1 MSLGSER
8 SAIVN
13 PGIAAYVAA
22 RTTQPDEVLVS
33 LRERTARLGRAA
45 QMQVGADQG
54 ALLTLLTR
62 LAGAR
67 EAIEVGTFTGYSS
80 ICIARGLQP
89 GGHLLCCDVSE
100 EYTAVAREAWTAAG
114 VDDRIELRIG
124 PALDTLRAL
133 PADLV
138 VDFAFIDAHKPEY
151 PGYYEQLLPR
161 LRRGGLIVVD
171 NTLWSGRVVDD
182 EPGDANTEAIKRFN
196 DLVAGDP
203 RVDSYI
209 LPVEDGI
216 TLIVKR

>member
-22 RTTQPDEVLVS
+22 RAAQPDEALLT

-62 LAGAR
+62 LTGAR
-67 EAIEVGTFTGYSS
+67 QAIEVGTFTGYSS
-80 ICIARGLQP
+80 ICIARGLSP
-89 GGHLLCCDVSE
+89 DGHLLCCDVSE
-100 EYTAVAREAWTAAG
+100 EYTAVAREAWAAAD
-114 VDDRIELRIG
+114 VEDRIELRIG

-133 PADLV
+133 PTDLV
-138 VDFAFIDAHKPEY
+138 VDVAFIDADKPAYADYFE
-151 PGYYEQLLPR
+151 ELRPR
-161 LRRGGLIVVD
+161 LRSGGLIAVD
-171 NTLWSGRVVDD
+171 NTLWSGRVLDD
-182 EPGDANTEAIKRFN
+182 DPGDANTEAIKRFN
-196 DLVAGDP
+196 DLVAADE

-216 TLIVKR
+216 TLIVRR

>member
-1 MSLGSER
+1 MTLGSER
-8 SAIVN
+8 SAIVD

-22 RTTQPDEVLVS
+22 RTTQPDDVLVS

-62 LAGAR
+62 LAGAG

-89 GGHLLCCDVSE
+89 DGHLLCCDVSE
-100 EYTAVAREAWTAAG
+100 EYTAWAREAWTAAG

-138 VDFAFIDAHKPEY
+138 VDFAFIDADKPAYADYFEA
-151 PGYYEQLLPR
+151 LLPR
-161 LRRGGLIVVD
+161 LRAGGLIAVD
-171 NTLWSGRVVDD
+171 NTLWSGRVLDD
-182 EPGDANTEAIKRFN
+182 EPGDASTEAIKRFN

>member
-124 PALDTLRAL
+124 PALDTLRTL

>member
-1 MSLGSER
+1 MSPGSER

-13 PGIAAYVAA
+13 PAIAAYVAA
-22 RTTQPDEVLVS
+22 RTTQPDDVLVS

-62 LAGAR
+62 LAGAG

-89 GGHLLCCDVSE
+89 GGHLLCCDVNE
-100 EYTAVAREAWTAAG
+100 EYTAVAREAWAVAG

-133 PADLV
+133 PHEPT
-138 VDFAFIDAHKPEY
+138 VDFAFIDADKPAYADYFAE
-151 PGYYEQLLPR
+151 LVLR
-161 LRRGGLIVVD
+161 LRPGGLIAVD
-171 NTLWSGRVVDD
+171 NTLWSGRVLDD
-182 EPGDANTEAIKRFN
+182 DTGDANTEAIKRFN
-196 DLVAGDP
+196 DLVAADP